1 MALPKVNAVVVGSGA
16 GGGVVACQLAEAGLS
31 VVLFER
37 GRWHSV
43 HEERKDYLIKQRSF
57 LLDV

>member
-16 GGGVVACQLAEAGLS
+16 GGGVVACQLAEAGLN

-37 GRWHSV
+37 GRWHSASD
-43 HEERKDYLIKQRSF
+43 ER
-57 LLDV
+57 